1 MLGLLLTAQSLS
13 YIILCCFVYM
23 YNNIV
28 ISLKENE
35 IKVDGIEI
43 VHGLERKKK
52 RKNVCNS
59 TGIICQS
66 INVISEEHWTKLTS
80 PLGICICSQT

>member
-43 VHGLERKKK
+43 VHGLERKKEKK
-52 RKNVCNS
+52 RL
-59 TGIICQS
+59 Q
-66 INVISEEHWTKLTS
+66 
-80 PLGICICSQT
+80 